1 MPDSTTQRERMV
13 AHQLAARGIRGPA
26 VLAAMRAV
34 PRERFVPPELSS
46 LAYEDTPLPIGE
58 GQTISQP
65 YVVALMAEAA
75 RLSPHD
81 TVLEIGTGSGYGA
94 AVLAQLVARVETVEI
109 RPALAAAARE
119 RLKEYPQVTVH
130 LADGSLGLPGCAP
143 FDAILVSAGGPTV
156 PETWREQ
163 LAPGGRLVMP
173 VGPSRE
179 LQRLVRIV
187 RCPDGAF
194 SQEDLGAVRFV
205 PLIGA
210 RGWDGS

>member
-34 PRERFVPPELSS
+34 PRERFVPPELSG

>member
-1 MPDSTTQRERMV
+1 MV

-34 PRERFVPPELSS
+34 PRERFVPPELSG